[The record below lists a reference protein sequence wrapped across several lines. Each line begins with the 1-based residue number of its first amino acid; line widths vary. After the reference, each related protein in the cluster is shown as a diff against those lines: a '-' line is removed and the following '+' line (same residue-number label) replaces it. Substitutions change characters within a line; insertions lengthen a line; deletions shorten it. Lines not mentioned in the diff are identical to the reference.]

1 MGLKQRQFGRA
12 LASLEALLALVGE
25 PLRVELGPV
34 LFDAVQN
41 GLAQKYE
48 VTVELAWKATKEALR
63 EQAGIEVASPKGC
76 FKEAFLQAWVDEET
90 YQVLFAAIDQRNALS
105 HLYDESAFTR
115 ALRELP
121 RYIEALHQLGTALE
135 RLA

>member
-1 MGLKQRQFGRA
+1 MGLKRRQFGQA
-12 LASLEALLALVGE
+12 LASLEALRALIGE

-48 VTVELAWKATKEALR
+48 VAVELAWKATKEALR

-76 FKEAFLQAWVDEET
+76 FKEAFLQSWVDEET
-90 YQVLFAAIDQRNALS
+90 YQVLFVAIDQRNALS
-105 HLYDESAFTR
+105 HLYDEVVFSR
-115 ALRELP
+115 ALQELP
-121 RYIEALHQLGTALE
+121 RYIAALHRLGAALD

>member
-1 MGLKQRQFGRA
+1 MGLKRQQFGQA
-12 LASLEALLALVGE
+12 LTSLEALLALVGE
-25 PLRVELGPV
+25 PLRTELGPV

-48 VTVELAWKATKEALR
+48 VAVELAWKATKEALR
-63 EQAGIEVASPKGC
+63 VQAGIEVASPKGC

-90 YQVLFAAIDQRNALS
+90 YQVLFEAIDQRNALS
-105 HLYDESAFTR
+105 HLYDEAAFSR
-115 ALRELP
+115 ALQELP
-121 RYIEALHQLGTALE
+121 RFVAALHRLGGVLE